1 MCEQMPMEKYR
12 CGCSALI
19 MILTEKLLL
28 KSRIMERMMHKNDNV
43 ISYDDLVCRI
53 NEGLNGTTLYHDAF
67 GEKTGKPL
75 QEVNAWT
82 YWQGYK
88 VRNPKVMIVGQDWG
102 SLNRSSHYLDAIDD
116 MIMSRDLDNEVQYF
130 KYIPETERGGKDF
143 STDLNL
149 AECLKCIGYEDV
161 LHKRYDDL
169 FFTNLIPG
177 YRNSSKSTGGFKAA
191 WVTKQVKQDFKDLV
205 FILNPSI
212 IICLGKDTFK
222 QVCMA
227 YGIRGVL
234 KRKSWIEF
242 LDEQTVPVEILDESG
257 LKVHIFASAHP
268 GYFGVLN
275 RGKDRLLE
283 DWERINHWMKDN
295 VRETLG

>member
-1 MCEQMPMEKYR
+1 
-12 CGCSALI
+12 
-19 MILTEKLLL
+19 
-28 KSRIMERMMHKNDNV
+28 MHKNDNV

-67 GEKTGKPL
+67 GTKPGKPL

-88 VRNPKVMIVGQDWG
+88 VRNPKVMVVGQDWG
-102 SLNRSSHYLDAIDD
+102 SLNGSKHYLDAIDD
-116 MIMSRDLDNEVQYF
+116 MITSRDLDNEVQYF
-130 KYIPETERGGKDF
+130 KYIPETERSGKDF

-149 AECLKCIGYEDV
+149 VECLKCIGYEDA

-169 FFTNLIPG
+169 FFTNLIPR
-177 YRNSSKSTGGFKAA
+177 YRKSRKSTGGFKAA

-205 FILNPSI
+205 SILNPSI

-227 YGIRGVL
+227 YGRRGVM
-234 KRKSWIEF
+234 KGKSWTEF
-242 LDEQTVPVEILDESG
+242 LDEQTAPVEMLDESG
-257 LKVHIFASAHP
+257 LKVRVFASAHP

-275 RGKDRLLE
+275 RGKDRLLK
-283 DWERINHWMKDN
+283 DWERINIWIKDN